1 MEQIA
6 TASILVQWFWE
17 QGIERM
23 GTCFIYNNHQIV
35 LLTMPSSEGALLCT
49 EKWKKWYLVSVPT
62 NRILLTW
69 AQNNVSLMLK
79 VNLQHYTVLELVG
92 SKADYFEERLYN
104 ATYTC
109 IGYCLKK
116 I

>member
-1 MEQIA
+1 
-6 TASILVQWFWE
+6 
-17 QGIERM
+17 
-23 GTCFIYNNHQIV
+23 
-35 LLTMPSSEGALLCT
+35 
-49 EKWKKWYLVSVPT
+49 
-62 NRILLTW
+62 
-69 AQNNVSLMLK
+69 MLK